1 MAPQT
6 PARTRVHNLDCHT
19 QPKNPQAP
27 RLLDTLTQ
35 HIPPLRAHNPG
46 NSSDFRLICVLCA
59 LAGDG
64 GSYSCSIASTTD
76 TSISPPSPP
85 MTAAVPAAAAPATAD
100 PVAAA
105 LAAAVS
111 SHCQSRC
118 RQLCQTASSR
128 ARGALM
134 GTSGRTS
141 MPGQVP
147 TDAAS
152 LAACAACVCR
162 SRSTAADSARIAV

>member
-1 MAPQT
+1 M
-6 PARTRVHNLDCHT
+6 
-19 QPKNPQAP
+19 PQAH
-27 RLLDTLTQ
+27 RLPDTLTQ

-76 TSISPPSPP
+76 TSIS
-85 MTAAVPAAAAPATAD
+85 TAEPADEPVSAAAAPATAD
-100 PVAAA
+100 PAAAA

-118 RQLCQTASSR
+118 RQLCQTTSSR

-141 MPGQVP
+141 MPGQMP
-147 TDAAS
+147 MDAAS
-152 LAACAACVCR
+152 LAACEARGTSLAAC
-162 SRSTAADSARIAV
+162 